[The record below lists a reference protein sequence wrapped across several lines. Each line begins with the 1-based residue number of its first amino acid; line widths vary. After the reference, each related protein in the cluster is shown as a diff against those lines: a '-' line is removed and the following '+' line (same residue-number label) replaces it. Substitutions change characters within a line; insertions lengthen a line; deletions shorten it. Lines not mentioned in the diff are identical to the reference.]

1 MKARCRIVS
10 IVLSN
15 RWMSLH
21 HTAPSCA
28 VDMLSTSPGTRRGSQ
43 AGETDVFTRAPKFD
57 FVQSNRREVTFGCD
71 KWRQGHHMTSP
82 IAHYLTSCCWP
93 NEGADD
99 RPQGKGSTTTLALTS
114 LLSLR
119 FLKISIHNHETAA
132 TPEVCHWLYL
142 TCNSVPASDTRED
155 LTVYGERSGQVKVR
169 SHLRPQGRC
178 SRARPAQLRTQ

>member
-10 IVLSN
+10 IALSN
-15 RWMSLH
+15 RWMSLN

-43 AGETDVFTRAPKFD
+43 AGETDVFTHAPTFD
-57 FVQSNRREVTFGCD
+57 FVQTNKREVTFGCD

-99 RPQGKGSTTTLALTS
+99 RPQGRGSTTTLALTS

-119 FLKISIHNHETAA
+119 FLKISIHNHMRQELHLKSVTGCTLPAIVSPLQ
-132 TPEVCHWLYL
+132 TPGKTSRSMGKGQVR
-142 TCNSVPASDTRED
+142 S
-155 LTVYGERSGQVKVR
+155 RSG
-169 SHLRPQGRC
+169 L
-178 SRARPAQLRTQ
+178 T